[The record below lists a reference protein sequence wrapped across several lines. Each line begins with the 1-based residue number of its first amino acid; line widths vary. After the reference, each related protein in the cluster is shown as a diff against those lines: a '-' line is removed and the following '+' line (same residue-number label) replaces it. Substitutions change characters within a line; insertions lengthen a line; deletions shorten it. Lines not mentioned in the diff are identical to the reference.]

1 MAPSAEIDREVH
13 PMSDYFESG
22 FCVREPSWHGK
33 ELLLAEGQRPQSWE
47 EGRKLA
53 GLEWDWEVDDLYQRE
68 VLVKDGGPVEEFTA
82 VSGFQI
88 ITRSDN
94 HEVLHAAKQSYKI
107 ITIKE
112 MGEIAHAVTDLTQL
126 PMETMGSVR
135 GGKSVYGLAVLGPD
149 RWIGKDPSATRPYLG
164 VVNHA
169 DGTGACRAYP
179 TSIRIVCANTLGAA
193 DAVANTE
200 NTVAVFRHAGD
211 WRDHIEAARE
221 AVFGARKA
229 FDKWTEIAEQ
239 LQEIYISETQ
249 AEQFVRTFI
258 PEPANTEFATERV
271 MKNIN
276 RERTKLRG
284 ALNSVTSDGI
294 QETAYWLV
302 QAGAEYLDHLRPYK
316 GQDSYVSRTLI
327 DVNKGK
333 GLATKFALEIAGR
346 KDLFRELQAELAS
359 V

>member
-1 MAPSAEIDREVH
+1 MA
-13 PMSDYFESG
+13 DYFESG
-22 FCVREPSWHGK
+22 FAVRNPSWHGK
-33 ELLLAEGQRPQSWE
+33 ELLLSEGQRPQTWE

-88 ITRSDN
+88 ITRSDT
-94 HEVLHAAKQSYKI
+94 HAVLHAAKQSYKI
-107 ITIKE
+107 ITIRE
-112 MGEIAHAVTDLTQL
+112 MGEIAHAVTDLTKL

-135 GGKSVYGLAVLGPD
+135 DGRSVYGLAILGED
-149 RWIGKDPSATRPYLG
+149 RWIGNDPSATRPYLG

-179 TSIRIVCANTLGAA
+179 TSIRIVCANTLSAA
-193 DAVANTE
+193 DAVADTE

-211 WRDHIEAARE
+211 WKTHIESARQ

-229 FDKWTEIAEQ
+229 FDKWTRIAEQ
-239 LQEIYISETQ
+239 LQNVYVSETQ

-258 PEPANTEFATERV
+258 PEPVNTEFVTDRV
-271 MKNIN
+271 MKNIEG
-276 RERTKLRG
+276 ERTKLHG
-284 ALNSVTSDGI
+284 ALNGPTSEGI
-294 QETAYWLV
+294 KESAYWLV
-302 QAGAEYLDHLRPYK
+302 QAGAEYLDHLRPYR
-316 GQDSYVSRTLI
+316 GQDSYVARTLI

-333 GLATKFALEIAGR
+333 GLATKFALEIAGER
-346 KDLFRELQAELAS
+346 DLFKALEAELAS